1 MDDIKRRLEKIAQL
15 KKNINKIAQSQKEE
29 SIPIVN
35 QEIKIEEV
43 LSGKFISTPFGDSF
57 VRENYFPQD
66 YRCGEVELFQI
77 FQSSAKTISSL
88 ARDDR
93 LKDIDINKTVF
104 LDTETTG
111 LAGGAGTYI
120 FLIGAGYFE
129 GDQFCVRQYFMR
141 DFNEERALLSA
152 VNELLS
158 KYEAIVS
165 YNGKTFDV
173 PLIQSRFIMS
183 GMKLNLKNP
192 GHFDLLYPARRLWK
206 RRLENCSLSTVE
218 RDILGVIREDDVP
231 GYLVPE
237 IYFRYLKTK
246 DARALKQVF
255 EHNLQDILS
264 LVALV
269 SRMCFLVEDPLNNTE
284 YGMDIFSIG
293 KMFDEERRYE
303 QSTRYYTE
311 ALKHNLAEEET
322 LEILRLV
329 SFAHKRQGKWE
340 EAEKIWK
347 EIIER
352 SREFIYYPYE
362 ELAKYYEHHLKDYQ
376 KAETIVEEA
385 LNIEENI
392 FLKEKLQYRL
402 NRIKECL
409 ALKFTFYREGARD
422 GEKEL
427 YSERLAG

>member
-1 MDDIKRRLEKIAQL
+1 MDDIKKRLEKIAKL
-15 KKNINKIAQSQKEE
+15 KKNINKINQSQKEK
-29 SIPIVN
+29 SIHIVN
-35 QEIKIEEV
+35 QEVKIEEV

-88 ARDDR
+88 ARDNR

-120 FLIGAGYFE
+120 FLVGVGYFE

-141 DFNEERALLSA
+141 DYNEERALLSA

-158 KYEAIVS
+158 NFEAIVS

-183 GMKLNLKNP
+183 GMKLSLKNP

-293 KMFDEERRYE
+293 KMFDEEKKYK
-303 QSTRYYTE
+303 QSTHYYTE
-311 ALKHNLAEEET
+311 ALKHNLAEEEV
-322 LEILRLV
+322 LEILRLA
-329 SFAHKRQGKWE
+329 SFAFKRQGEWE

-347 EIIER
+347 EIIKR
-352 SREFIYYPYE
+352 NREFIYYPYE

-392 FLKEKLQYRL
+392 FLREKLQYRL
-402 NRIKECL
+402 KRIKRET
-409 ALKFTFYREGARD
+409 KVPGTFVSLLG
-422 GEKEL
+422 KE
-427 YSERLAG
+427 

>member
-1 MDDIKRRLEKIAQL
+1 MDDLKRRLEKIAQL
-15 KKNINKIAQSQKEE
+15 KKNIDKITQSQKEK
-29 SIPIVN
+29 SIGIVN
-35 QEIKIEEV
+35 QEVKIEEV

-66 YRCGEVELFQI
+66 YKCGEVELFKI
-77 FQSSAKTISSL
+77 FQSSAKTISGL

-93 LKDIDINKTVF
+93 LKEIDIHKTVF

-111 LAGGAGTYI
+111 LAGGTGTYI
-120 FLIGAGYFE
+120 FLVGVGYFE

-141 DFNEERALLSA
+141 DYNEERALLSA

-158 KYEAIVS
+158 NFEVIVS
-165 YNGKTFDV
+165 YNGKTFDI

-183 GMKLNLKNP
+183 GMKLNLVDP
-192 GHFDLLYPARRLWK
+192 GHFDLLYPTRRLWK

-218 RDILGVIREDDVP
+218 RDILGVIRENDVP

-293 KMFDEERRYE
+293 KMFDEEKRYE
-303 QSTRYYTE
+303 QSTHYYAE
-311 ALKHNLAEEET
+311 ALKHDLAEEEV
-322 LEILRLV
+322 LEILRLT
-329 SFAHKRQGKWE
+329 SFAYKKQGKWK

-347 EIIER
+347 EVIER

-362 ELAKYYEHHLKDYQ
+362 ELAKYYEHCLKDYQ

-392 FLKEKLQYRL
+392 FIGEKLQYRL
-402 NRIKECL
+402 SRIKGKLLCQ
-409 ALKFTFYREGARD
+409 AR
-422 GEKEL
+422 KL
-427 YSERLAG
+427 T

>member
-1 MDDIKRRLEKIAQL
+1 MDDIKSRLEKITQL
-15 KKNINKIAQSQKEE
+15 KKNIDKINQSQKEK
-29 SIPIVN
+29 SIDIIN
-35 QEIKIEEV
+35 QEVKIEEV
-43 LSGKFISTPFGDSF
+43 VSGKFISTPFGDSF
-57 VRENYFPQD
+57 VRENYFPRD

-77 FQSSAKTISSL
+77 LQSSAKTISSL

-93 LKDIDINKTVF
+93 LREIDINKTIF

-120 FLIGAGYFE
+120 FLVGVGYFE

-165 YNGKTFDV
+165 YNGKTFDI

-269 SRMCFLVEDPLNNTE
+269 SRMCFLLEDPLNNTE

-293 KMFDEERRYE
+293 KMFDEEKRYD
-303 QSTRYYTE
+303 QSTYYYTE
-311 ALKHNLAEEET
+311 ALKHNLAEEEI
-322 LEILRLV
+322 LEILRLS
-329 SFAHKRQGKWE
+329 SFAYKRQGKWR

-347 EIIER
+347 EIIEK
-352 SREFIYYPYE
+352 SREYIYYPYE
-362 ELAKYYEHHLKDYQ
+362 ELAKYYEHYLRDYQ
-376 KAETIVEEA
+376 KAETVVEEA

-392 FLKEKLQYRL
+392 FQREKLQHRL
-402 NRIKECL
+402 NRIKR
-409 ALKFTFYREGARD
+409 K
-422 GEKEL
+422 EK
-427 YSERLAG
+427 

>member
-1 MDDIKRRLEKIAQL
+1 MDLKSRLEKIAQL
-15 KKNINKIAQSQKEE
+15 KKNIDKINQSQKEKSLKTVE
-29 SIPIVN
+29 AEV
-35 QEIKIEEV
+35 KIEEV
-43 LSGKFISTPFGDSF
+43 VSGKFISTPFGESF
-57 VRENYFPQD
+57 IRENYFSRD

-93 LKDIDINKTVF
+93 LKEMDINKTVF

-120 FLIGAGYFE
+120 FLVGVGYFE

-141 DFNEERALLSA
+141 DYNEERALLSA

-158 KYEAIVS
+158 NFEAIVS
-165 YNGKTFDV
+165 YNGKTFDF

-183 GMKLNLKNP
+183 GMKLNLEDP

-218 RDILGVIREDDVP
+218 RDILGVIRENDVP

-293 KMFDEERRYE
+293 KMFDEEKKYK
-303 QSTRYYTE
+303 QSTHYYTE
-311 ALKHNLAEEET
+311 ALKHNLAEEEV
-322 LEILRLV
+322 LEILKLA
-329 SFAHKRQGKWE
+329 SFAYKRQGKWE

-362 ELAKYYEHHLKDYQ
+362 ELAKYYEHRLKDYQ
-376 KAETIVEEA
+376 KAKIVVEEA

-392 FLKEKLQYRL
+392 FLREKLQYRL
-402 NRIKECL
+402 NRIKSKLLCQAQKL
-409 ALKFTFYREGARD
+409 
-422 GEKEL
+422 
-427 YSERLAG
+427 S

>member
-1 MDDIKRRLEKIAQL
+1 MDLKSRLEKIAQL
-15 KKNINKIAQSQKEE
+15 KKNIDKIKQSQNEKSLKAIEAE
-29 SIPIVN
+29 V
-35 QEIKIEEV
+35 KIEEV
-43 LSGKFISTPFGDSF
+43 VSGKFISTPFGDSF

-66 YRCGEVELFQI
+66 YRCGDVELFQI

-93 LKDIDINKTVF
+93 LKEIDINKTVF

-120 FLIGAGYFE
+120 FLVGVGYFE

-165 YNGKTFDV
+165 YNGKTFDF

-218 RDILGVIREDDVP
+218 RDILGVIRENDVP

-255 EHNLQDILS
+255 EHNLQDIIS

-303 QSTRYYTE
+303 QGTQYYTE
-311 ALKHNLAEEET
+311 ALKHNLAEEEVS
-322 LEILRLV
+322 EILRLS
-329 SFAHKRQGKWE
+329 SFAFKRQGKWK

-347 EIIER
+347 KIIER
-352 SREFIYYPYE
+352 SREFVYYPYE
-362 ELAKYYEHHLKDYQ
+362 ELAKYYEHRLKDYQ
-376 KAETIVEEA
+376 KAGAIVEEA
-385 LNIEENI
+385 LEIEKNI
-392 FLKEKLQYRL
+392 FLREKLQYRL
-402 NRIKECL
+402 DRIKGKQRCQAQKL
-409 ALKFTFYREGARD
+409 
-422 GEKEL
+422 
-427 YSERLAG
+427 S

>member
-1 MDDIKRRLEKIAQL
+1 MDLKSRLEKIAKL
-15 KKNINKIAQSQKEE
+15 KKSIDKINQSQKEK
-29 SIPIVN
+29 SIDIVN
-35 QEIKIEEV
+35 QEVKIEEV
-43 LSGKFISTPFGDSF
+43 VSGKFISTPFGDSF
-57 VRENYFPQD
+57 IRENYFPRD
-66 YRCGEVELFQI
+66 YRCGEVELFHI

-93 LKDIDINKTVF
+93 LKEIDISKTVF

-111 LAGGAGTYI
+111 LAGGAGTYV
-120 FLIGAGYFE
+120 FLVGVGYFE

-141 DFNEERALLSA
+141 DYNEERALLSA
-152 VNELLS
+152 LNDLLANF
-158 KYEAIVS
+158 KAVVT
-165 YNGKTFDV
+165 YNGKTFDL
-173 PLIQSRFIMS
+173 PLMESRYIMS
-183 GMKLNLKNP
+183 GMKMSLKNP
-192 GHFDLLYPARRLWK
+192 YHFDLLYPARRLWK

-218 RDILGVIREDDVP
+218 RDILGVIRENDVP

-293 KMFDEERRYE
+293 KMFDEEKKYE
-303 QSTRYYTE
+303 QSTHYYTE
-311 ALKHNLAEEET
+311 ALKHNLAEEEV
-322 LEILRLV
+322 LEILRLA
-329 SFAHKRQGKWE
+329 SFAYKRQGKWE

-352 SREFIYYPYE
+352 SREYIYYPYE
-362 ELAKYYEHHLKDYQ
+362 ELAKYYEHYLKDYQ
-376 KAETIVEEA
+376 KAETVVEEA

-392 FLKEKLQYRL
+392 FQREKLQYRL
-402 NRIKECL
+402 NRIK
-409 ALKFTFYREGARD
+409 R
-422 GEKEL
+422 KE
-427 YSERLAG
+427 

>member
-1 MDDIKRRLEKIAQL
+1 MDLKSRLEKIAQL

-29 SIPIVN
+29 SIHIVN

-43 LSGKFISTPFGDSF
+43 VSGKFISTPFGDSF
-57 VRENYFPQD
+57 IRENYFPQD

-77 FQSSAKTISSL
+77 LQSSAETISSL

-93 LKDIDINKTVF
+93 LKKIDINKTLF

-120 FLIGAGYFE
+120 FLVGAGYFE

-141 DFNEERALLSA
+141 DYNEERALLSA

-158 KYEAIVS
+158 NFEAIVS
-165 YNGKTFDV
+165 YNGKNFDV

-183 GMKLNLKNP
+183 GMKLNLENP

-218 RDILGVIREDDVP
+218 RDILGVIRENDVP

-269 SRMCFLVEDPLNNTE
+269 SRMCFLVEDPLNNTK

-293 KMFDEERRYE
+293 KMFDEEKRYE
-303 QSTRYYTE
+303 QCTHYYTE

-322 LEILRLV
+322 LEILRLS
-329 SFAHKRQGKWE
+329 SFAYKRQGEWE

-347 EIIER
+347 KIIER
-352 SREFIYYPYE
+352 SPEFIYYPYE
-362 ELAKYYEHHLKDYQ
+362 ELAKYYEHHLKDCQ
-376 KAETIVEEA
+376 KAETIIEEA
-385 LNIEENI
+385 LYIVENI
-392 FLKEKLQYRL
+392 FIREKLQYRL
-402 NRIKECL
+402 NRIKGKLLCL
-409 ALKFTFYREGARD
+409 AQKLT
-422 GEKEL
+422 
-427 YSERLAG
+427 

>member
-1 MDDIKRRLEKIAQL
+1 MDDIKSRLEKIARL
-15 KKNINKIAQSQKEE
+15 KKNIDKINQSQKEK
-29 SIPIVN
+29 SIDIVN
-35 QEIKIEEV
+35 QEVKIEEV
-43 LSGKFISTPFGDSF
+43 VSGKFISTPFGDSF
-57 VRENYFPQD
+57 IRENYFPRD

-93 LKDIDINKTVF
+93 LKKIDINKTVF

-111 LAGGAGTYI
+111 LAGGAGTYV
-120 FLIGAGYFE
+120 FLVGVGYFE

-141 DFNEERALLSA
+141 DYNEERALLSA
-152 VNELLS
+152 LNDLLS
-158 KYEAIVS
+158 NFKAVVT
-165 YNGKTFDV
+165 YNGKTFDL
-173 PLIQSRFIMS
+173 PLMESRYIMS
-183 GMKLNLKNP
+183 GMKMSLKNP
-192 GHFDLLYPARRLWK
+192 YHFDLLYPARRLWK

-218 RDILGVIREDDVP
+218 RDILGVIRDDDVP
-231 GYLVPE
+231 GYLIPE
-237 IYFRYLKTK
+237 IYFRYLRTK

-255 EHNLQDILS
+255 EHNLQDIIS

-293 KMFDEERRYE
+293 KMFDEEKKYG
-303 QSTRYYTE
+303 QSTHYYAE

-322 LEILRLV
+322 LEILRLS
-329 SFAHKRQGKWE
+329 SFAYKRQGKWE
-340 EAEKIWK
+340 EAEKIWR

-352 SREFIYYPYE
+352 SREYIYYPYE

-376 KAETIVEEA
+376 KAETVVEEA

-392 FLKEKLQYRL
+392 FQREKLQYRL
-402 NRIKECL
+402 NRIKGKQKCL
-409 ALKFTFYREGARD
+409 AQKL
-422 GEKEL
+422 
-427 YSERLAG
+427 S

>member
-1 MDDIKRRLEKIAQL
+1 MDDIKSRLEKIAQL
-15 KKNINKIAQSQKEE
+15 KKNIDKINQSQKEK
-29 SIPIVN
+29 SIDIIN
-35 QEIKIEEV
+35 QEVKIEEV
-43 LSGKFISTPFGDSF
+43 VSGKFISTPFGDSF
-57 VRENYFPQD
+57 VRENYFPRD

-77 FQSSAKTISSL
+77 LQSSAKTISNL

-93 LKDIDINKTVF
+93 LKEIDINKTIF

-120 FLIGAGYFE
+120 FLVGVGYFE

-165 YNGKTFDV
+165 YNGKTFDI

-293 KMFDEERRYE
+293 KMFDEEKKYA
-303 QSTRYYTE
+303 QSTHYYAE
-311 ALKHNLAEEET
+311 ALKHNLAEEEI
-322 LEILRLV
+322 LEILRLS
-329 SFAHKRQGKWE
+329 SFAYKRQGKWR

-347 EIIER
+347 EIIEK
-352 SREFIYYPYE
+352 SREYIYYPYE
-362 ELAKYYEHHLKDYQ
+362 ELAKYYEHYLRDYQ
-376 KAETIVEEA
+376 KAETVVEEA

-392 FLKEKLQYRL
+392 FQREKLQHRL
-402 NRIKECL
+402 NRIKR
-409 ALKFTFYREGARD
+409 K
-422 GEKEL
+422 EK
-427 YSERLAG
+427 

>member
-1 MDDIKRRLEKIAQL
+1 MDDLKRRLEKIAQL
-15 KKNINKIAQSQKEE
+15 KKNINKIAQSQKEK
-29 SIPIVN
+29 SIGIVN

-43 LSGKFISTPFGDSF
+43 VSGKFISTPFGDSF

-66 YRCGEVELFQI
+66 YKCGEVELFKI
-77 FQSSAKTISSL
+77 FQSSAKTISGL

-93 LKDIDINKTVF
+93 LKEIDINKTVF

-111 LAGGAGTYI
+111 LAGGTGTYI
-120 FLIGAGYFE
+120 FLVGVGYFK
-129 GDQFCVRQYFMR
+129 GNQFCVRQYFMR
-141 DFNEERALLSA
+141 DYNEERALLSA

-158 KYEAIVS
+158 NFEAIVS
-165 YNGKTFDV
+165 YNGKTFDI

-183 GMKLNLKNP
+183 GMKMSLKDLY
-192 GHFDLLYPARRLWK
+192 HFDLLYPARRLWK
-206 RRLENCSLSTVE
+206 KRLESCSLSTVE
-218 RDILGVIREDDVP
+218 RDILGVIRENDVP

-264 LVALV
+264 LAALV

-284 YGMDIFSIG
+284 YGMDIFSISIG
-293 KMFDEERRYE
+293 KMFDEEKRYE
-303 QSTRYYTE
+303 QSTHYYTE
-311 ALKHNLAEEET
+311 ALKHNLAEEEV
-322 LEILRLV
+322 LEILRFA
-329 SFAHKRQGKWE
+329 SFTYKRQGKWE

-376 KAETIVEEA
+376 KTETIVEEA

-392 FLKEKLQYRL
+392 FIREKLQYRL
-402 NRIKECL
+402 NRIKG
-409 ALKFTFYREGARD
+409 KQ
-422 GEKEL
+422 
-427 YSERLAG
+427 

>member
-15 KKNINKIAQSQKEE
+15 RRNVNDVITQSQKQE
-29 SIPIVN
+29 STSIVN
-35 QEIKIEEV
+35 QEVKIEEV
-43 LSGKFISTPFGDSF
+43 ISGKFISTPFGDSF
-57 VRENYFPQD
+57 IRENYFPRD

-93 LKDIDINKTVF
+93 LKEIDINKTVF

-120 FLIGAGYFE
+120 FLVGVGYFE

-141 DFNEERALLSA
+141 DYNEERALLSA
-152 VNELLS
+152 LNDLLANF
-158 KYEAIVS
+158 KAVVS
-165 YNGKTFDV
+165 YNGKTFDL
-173 PLIQSRFIMS
+173 PLMESRYIMS
-183 GMKLNLKNP
+183 GMKMSLKDP

-218 RDILGVIREDDVP
+218 RDILGVIRENDVP

-269 SRMCFLVEDPLNNTE
+269 SRMCVLVEDPLNNTE
-284 YGMDIFSIG
+284 YGTDIFSIG

-303 QSTRYYTE
+303 QSTHYYTE
-311 ALKHNLAEEET
+311 ALKHNLAEEEV
-322 LEILRLV
+322 LEILRLA
-329 SFAHKRQGKWE
+329 SFAYKRQGKWG

-347 EIIER
+347 EIIEK

-376 KAETIVEEA
+376 NAETIVEEA
-385 LNIEENI
+385 LNIVQNI
-392 FLKEKLQYRL
+392 FIREKLQYRL
-402 NRIKECL
+402 NRIKSNKRCQ
-409 ALKFTFYREGARD
+409 APNV
-422 GEKEL
+422 
-427 YSERLAG
+427 

>member
-1 MDDIKRRLEKIAQL
+1 MDDIKRRLERIAQL
-15 KKNINKIAQSQKEE
+15 RRNVNDVITQSQKQE
-29 SIPIVN
+29 STYIVN
-35 QEIKIEEV
+35 QEVKIEEV

-57 VRENYFPQD
+57 IRENYFPQD

-77 FQSSAKTISSL
+77 FQSSSKTISSL

-93 LKDIDINKTVF
+93 LKEIDINKTVF

-120 FLIGAGYFE
+120 FLVGIGYFE

-141 DFNEERALLSA
+141 DYNEERALLSA

-158 KYEAIVS
+158 NFKSIVS
-165 YNGKTFDV
+165 YNGKTFDF

-183 GMKLNLKNP
+183 GMKLNLENP

-218 RDILGVIREDDVP
+218 RDILGVIRENDIP

-293 KMFDEERRYE
+293 KMFDEEKRYE
-303 QSTRYYTE
+303 QSAHYFSE
-311 ALKHNLAEEET
+311 ALKRNLAEGET
-322 LEILRLV
+322 LEILRLS
-329 SFAHKRQGKWE
+329 SFSYKRQGKWE

-376 KAETIVEEA
+376 KAETIIEEA
-385 LNIEENI
+385 LNIKKNI
-392 FLKEKLQYRL
+392 FLREKLQYRL
-402 NRIKECL
+402 NRIKC
-409 ALKFTFYREGARD
+409 K
-422 GEKEL
+422 EKCQAQKL
-427 YSERLAG
+427 S

>member
-15 KKNINKIAQSQKEE
+15 KKNIDKIKQSRKEK
-29 SIPIVN
+29 SIRIVN
-35 QEIKIEEV
+35 QEVKIEEV

-88 ARDDR
+88 ARDDK
-93 LKDIDINKTVF
+93 LKEIDINKTVF

-120 FLIGAGYFE
+120 FLMGIGYFE
-129 GDQFCVRQYFMR
+129 RNQFCVRQYFMR

-218 RDILGVIREDDVP
+218 RDILGVIRENDIP

-246 DARALKQVF
+246 DARELKQVF

-340 EAEKIWK
+340 KAEEIWK

-352 SREFIYYPYE
+352 NPEFIYYPYE

-402 NRIKECL
+402 NRIKC
-409 ALKFTFYREGARD
+409 K
-422 GEKEL
+422 EKCQAQKL
-427 YSERLAG
+427 S

>member
-1 MDDIKRRLEKIAQL
+1 MDDIKKRLEKIAKL
-15 KKNINKIAQSQKEE
+15 KKNINKINQSQKEK
-29 SIPIVN
+29 SIHIVN
-35 QEIKIEEV
+35 QEVKIEEV

-88 ARDDR
+88 ARDNR

-120 FLIGAGYFE
+120 FLVGVGYFE

-141 DFNEERALLSA
+141 DYNEERALLSA

-158 KYEAIVS
+158 NFEAIVS

-183 GMKLNLKNP
+183 GMKLSLKNP

-293 KMFDEERRYE
+293 KMFDEEKKYK
-303 QSTRYYTE
+303 QSTHYYTE
-311 ALKHNLAEEET
+311 ALKHNLAEEEV
-322 LEILRLV
+322 LEILRLA
-329 SFAHKRQGKWE
+329 SFAFKRQGEWE

-347 EIIER
+347 EIIKR
-352 SREFIYYPYE
+352 NREFIYYPYE

-376 KAETIVEEA
+376 KAETVVEEA

-392 FLKEKLQYRL
+392 FLREKLQYRL
-402 NRIKECL
+402 KRIKRET
-409 ALKFTFYREGARD
+409 KVPGTFVSLLG
-422 GEKEL
+422 KE
-427 YSERLAG
+427 